1 MKTVE
6 AIKDIHKLEV
16 MKKYLEHRSSRD
28 YCLFL
33 FGINTGVRIHDL
45 LNLLVKDVF
54 DENDHVLPF
63 LNSAQ
68 YNNPPVY
75 LNPNVRQSIL
85 NWIEEG
91 SLLSDDYLFKSRKA
105 NAPITRQQAYRILN
119 EAAKVAEIEG
129 PVGTHTL
136 RKTFALHAYRKGI
149 AISLIQKR
157 LQQSSPAETLAY
169 LGISDRHSIPIV
181 LDVNL

>member
-6 AIKDIHKLEV
+6 AIKDIHKLDS
-16 MKKYLEHRSSRD
+16 MKRYLQQRSARD
-28 YCLFL
+28 YCLFIL
-33 FGINTGVRIHDL
+33 GINTGVRIHDL
-45 LNLLVKDVF
+45 LNLYVSDVF
-54 DENDHVLPF
+54 EDGQVLPF
-63 LNSAQ
+63 LNSSQ
-68 YNNPPVY
+68 YSNPPVY
-75 LNPNVRQSIL
+75 LNPSVRQSIQS
-85 NWIEEG
+85 WMEEG
-91 SLLSDDYLFKSRKA
+91 SLTSEDHLFKSRKA

-119 EAAKVAEIEG
+119 EAAKEAKIEG

-169 LGISDRHSIPIV
+169 LSISDRYSIPVV

>member
-1 MKTVE
+1 MKSVE

-16 MKKYLEHRSSRD
+16 MKKYLIKKSSRD
-28 YCLFL
+28 YCLFIL
-33 FGINTGVRIHDL
+33 GINTGVRIHDL
-45 LNLLVKDVF
+45 LNLHVRDVF
-54 DENDHVLPF
+54 RDGKALPF
-63 LNSAQ
+63 LHSAH
-68 YNNPPVY
+68 YTNPPVY
-75 LNPNVRQSIL
+75 LNPKVRQSIKKWL
-85 NWIEEG
+85 EEG
-91 SLLSDDYLFKSRKA
+91 SLTTDDFLFKSRKA
-105 NAPITRQQAYRILN
+105 DAPITRQQAYRILN
-119 EAAKVAEIEG
+119 EAAKEAEIEG